1 MGRLRGLHWHQAWTR
16 MADRTRARV
25 RGMTYEIVGFGN
37 RNFVVLTYRKKGQ
50 KGKWCADY
58 KKNFSFLKEGVCTL
72 SKMCCVDKWR
82 APLEIPRVPKKKS
95 ARQVQGSFWGQ
106 QGTPTDFYDTPKSI
120 IHLSVFFFFLIHRF
134 IFFLQKDNPFVL
146 GSSSWIFFFF
156 LSFISS
162 LFLSLLSNLC
172 QQKLRTTV

>member
-1 MGRLRGLHWHQAWTR
+1 

-72 SKMCCVDKWR
+72 SKMCCVDK
-82 APLEIPRVPKKKS
+82 
-95 ARQVQGSFWGQ
+95 
-106 QGTPTDFYDTPKSI
+106 
-120 IHLSVFFFFLIHRF
+120 
-134 IFFLQKDNPFVL
+134 
-146 GSSSWIFFFF
+146 
-156 LSFISS
+156 
-162 LFLSLLSNLC
+162 
-172 QQKLRTTV
+172 

>member
-1 MGRLRGLHWHQAWTR
+1 

-72 SKMCCVDKWR
+72 SKMCRVDK
-82 APLEIPRVPKKKS
+82 
-95 ARQVQGSFWGQ
+95 
-106 QGTPTDFYDTPKSI
+106 
-120 IHLSVFFFFLIHRF
+120 
-134 IFFLQKDNPFVL
+134 
-146 GSSSWIFFFF
+146 
-156 LSFISS
+156 
-162 LFLSLLSNLC
+162 
-172 QQKLRTTV
+172 